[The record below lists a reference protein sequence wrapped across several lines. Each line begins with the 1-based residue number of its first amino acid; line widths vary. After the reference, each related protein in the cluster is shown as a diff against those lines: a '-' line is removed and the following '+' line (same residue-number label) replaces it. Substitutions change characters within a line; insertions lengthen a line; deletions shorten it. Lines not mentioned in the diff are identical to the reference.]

1 MTNFVNM
8 KKILLVISLLFTLSF
23 AYSQSR
29 PYIAPP
35 YDIFMVGGG
44 PCVYDS
50 LYQSFGWQWIDNC
63 TEVIVVSNYY
73 YFLGDLAAYTV
84 KIWTYVLD
92 PCDYPVS
99 PPPPP
104 NKLLDYGY

>member
-63 TEVIVVSNYY
+63 TEVFVVSNYY
-73 YFLGDLAAYTV
+73 FFFSPIIYCTRIYIFMIMLNTTFINIFFL
-84 KIWTYVLD
+84 
-92 PCDYPVS
+92 C
-99 PPPPP
+99 
-104 NKLLDYGY
+104 